1 MNEKTDSELK
11 GETFLQCHLTLPN
24 DINTIPQ
31 LSEFIDMNCEE
42 LGVDMVDT
50 MNINLALEE
59 AVVNVMSYAYP
70 EGTEGQVDIDLI
82 ADGNDMVFT
91 ITDSGTPFDPTQK
104 EEVDTTLSAEERPI
118 GGLGIHLVRK
128 LMDSINYQYID
139 NKNVLTLKNNIMI
152 EIKENNGGMLAILN
166 GRLDTPAA
174 VKAQQE
180 IGPLLENADK
190 EIVFDCTNLEYIS
203 SSGLRLF
210 LTIRKEAS
218 VKGGKVIIENI
229 NDEIRKVFMMTGFFN
244 LFEIRNA

>member
-1 MNEKTDSELK
+1 
-11 GETFLQCHLTLPN
+11 
-24 DINTIPQ
+24 
-31 LSEFIDMNCEE
+31 
-42 LGVDMVDT
+42 
-50 MNINLALEE
+50 
-59 AVVNVMSYAYP
+59 
-70 EGTEGQVDIDLI
+70 
-82 ADGNDMVFT
+82 
-91 ITDSGTPFDPTQK
+91 
-104 EEVDTTLSAEERPI
+104 
-118 GGLGIHLVRK
+118 
-128 LMDSINYQYID
+128 
-139 NKNVLTLKNNIMI
+139 MI

-190 EIVFDCTNLEYIS
+190 EIVFDCTNLEYII